1 MKCNKKC
8 MCSQN
13 ICLSDE
19 MQQEMYVKSKYNQ
32 RNATRNVCVVKIY
45 VYQMKC
51 NKKCMC
57 SQNICLSNEMQQE
70 NV

>member
-8 MCSQN
+8 MCS
-13 ICLSDE
+13 ICLSNE
-19 MQQEMYVKSKYNQ
+19 MQQECMCSQK
-32 RNATRNVCVVKIY
+32 Y

-70 NV
+70 MYV

>member
-1 MKCNKKC
+1 MKLC
-8 MCSQN
+8 MCSH
-13 ICLSDE
+13 
-19 MQQEMYVKSKYNQ
+19 
-32 RNATRNVCVVKIY
+32 

-70 NV
+70 MYV

>member
-13 ICLSDE
+13 IC
-19 MQQEMYVKSKYNQ
+19 Y
-32 RNATRNVCVVKIY
+32 ATRNVCVVMFI
-45 VYQMKC
+45 KC

-70 NV
+70 MYV

>member
-13 ICLSDE
+13 ICLS
-19 MQQEMYVKSKYNQ
+19 
-32 RNATRNVCVVKIY
+32 
-45 VYQMKC
+45 MKC

-70 NV
+70 MYV

>member
-8 MCSQN
+8 MCSQ
-13 ICLSDE
+13 
-19 MQQEMYVKSKYNQ
+19 
-32 RNATRNVCVVKIY
+32 IY

-57 SQNICLSNEMQQE
+57 SQNKCLSNKMQQE
-70 NV
+70 MYV